1 MTSIIRNHDLAA
13 AGQKKIA
20 WVEHYMPTLNNIG
33 ERLKKEQTF
42 QNKTVVVSVHLEAKT
57 AYLALVLHRAGAKVV
72 VTGSNPLSTQDD
84 VAAALVAEGLTVYAT
99 YNCTEEEYFAYLNVL
114 LIINRISSLMTAATW
129 FTSYIQRVRMP
140 RSDS

>member
-42 QNKTVVVSVHLEAKT
+42 QDKTVVVSVHLEAKT
-57 AYLALVLHRAGAKVV
+57 AYLALVLH
-72 VTGSNPLSTQDD
+72 Q
-84 VAAALVAEGLTVYAT
+84 E
-99 YNCTEEEYFAYLNVL
+99 
-114 LIINRISSLMTAATW
+114 
-129 FTSYIQRVRMP
+129 P
-140 RSDS
+140 RSSSRAAIPYLHRMM

>member
-42 QNKTVVVSVHLEAKT
+42 QDKQWSSVFTWKPK
-57 AYLALVLHRAGAKVV
+57 R
-72 VTGSNPLSTQDD
+72 
-84 VAAALVAEGLTVYAT
+84 
-99 YNCTEEEYFAYLNVL
+99 
-114 LIINRISSLMTAATW
+114 RI
-129 FTSYIQRVRMP
+129 
-140 RSDS
+140 